1 MTFAGVNYLAILF
14 AGAAGFA
21 FGAGYYMTLGKVW
34 MHALG
39 KTKEDI
45 EREKSPVPF
54 VFAVLA
60 QFVIAI
66 MIAGML
72 GHIAEYDMN
81 APNGVLTALTIWFGF
96 VVTTMTVNYSF
107 QGARPMLTLI
117 DAGHWLG
124 VFLIQGLIIG
134 AMGA

>member
-1 MTFAGVNYLAILF
+1 MAFSGISYLAVLV
-14 AGAAGFA
+14 AAVAGFA
-21 FGAGYYMTLGKVW
+21 FGSLWYGLLGKAW
-34 MHALG
+34 LAALG

-66 MIAGML
+66 MIAALL

-81 APNGVLTALTIWFGF
+81 APNGVLTALIIWFGF